1 MKTIYLS
8 PHLDD
13 AVFSCGGWIWEQTN
27 QGQEVEIWTIC
38 AGDPPPGPLSDLAEV
53 LHHDWQL
60 GVEAVQIRRQEDQQ
74 ACRVLGAESK
84 YFSFRD
90 CIYRTDPSGEPF
102 YQTVE
107 DLFGGLDPQESDLIT
122 TVSKQLTANLP
133 LEAEVISP
141 LGIGNHVD
149 HDMVRKAV
157 SRLDRPLKYY
167 ADYPYA
173 REGEGQRILRF
184 LEESPDW
191 RAQILEISEEGITRW
206 TEAALQ
212 YGSQISSFWT
222 DSDQLEAEIRQFCEI
237 SGGIRLWETL
247 EE

>member
-38 AGDPPPGPLSDLAEV
+38 AGDPPLGPLSDLAAV

-74 ACRVLGAESK
+74 ACRVLGAQPR

-90 CIYRTDPSGEPF
+90 CIYRTNPSGEPL

-107 DLFGGLDPQESDLIT
+107 DLFGGLDPRETGLIAE
-122 TVSKQLTANLP
+122 VSEQLAAELP
-133 LEAEVISP
+133 LEVEVIAP

-149 HDMVRKAV
+149 HDMARKAA
-157 SRLDRPLKYY
+157 SRLDRPVIYY

-191 RAQILEISEEGITRW
+191 RAHYLEISEEGIAHW
-206 TEAALQ
+206 TKAALQ
-212 YGSQISSFWT
+212 YGSQISSFWS
-222 DSDQLEAEIRQFCEI
+222 DSAQLEAEIRQFSEI